1 MNDWNQLVRDS
12 IEEFRKPKTVTIKIK
27 QRKDFRPML
36 FWKIALA
43 LLVQAALF
51 VCWLTDKSTS
61 NYLVLS
67 SLFAVGA
74 DLWLLYKAATF

>member
-1 MNDWNQLVRDS
+1 
-12 IEEFRKPKTVTIKIK
+12 
-27 QRKDFRPML
+27 ML